1 MELRGTSVD
10 RLRTAGAQQRLHK
23 KSGVKLRTTDVRWST
38 GFRRRHTPG
47 ARSQVMVP
55 VMLILAPC
63 SCASEEGKPCRV
75 KVSFSLDQEQLRDMI
90 LEFYSASKQP
100 FERVFVNDLKSC
112 FMLLVLKCPHTLS
125 CHRSS
130 QPLCKTA
137 APETG

>member
-1 MELRGTSVD
+1 MELRGISVD

-23 KSGVKLRTTDVRWST
+23 KSGVTLCTTDLRWST

-55 VMLILAPC
+55 VMLILAPS
-63 SCASEEGKPCRV
+63 SCASEEGKPCC
-75 KVSFSLDQEQLRDMI
+75 SSLDQEQLHDMI

-112 FMLLVLKCPHTLS
+112 FMLLVLKCPHTLA